1 MNSEVLWVGAIGLTA
16 WHASG
21 AVQMRALSSGD
32 VDGDGHV
39 GINDLM
45 ALLDAWGPWD
55 GPCGPDLDFN
65 GSVDVD
71 DALQVLAGWK

>member
-1 MNSEVLWVGAIGLTA
+1 
-16 WHASG
+16 
-21 AVQMRALSSGD
+21 LSSGD

-39 GINDLM
+39 GINDLL